1 MMSTLMKAFMPP
13 KKMIDMFTLKVEANQ
28 EIENISQQVPAK
40 CEEYG
45 FTLLTT
51 YNYHEIVENKGF
63 PIKQKVWIYEICV
76 AKTAALMLTSN
87 PNFSIFMPCKL
98 SVYEENGKTI
108 ISTMNMG
115 IMLEAV
121 KTDKELYD
129 NATSLFTSIKN
140 MMNSFENITK

>member
-1 MMSTLMKAFMPP
+1 MKAFMPP
-13 KKMIDMFTLKVEANQ
+13 KKMIDMFTLKVKINQ
-28 EIENISQQVPAK
+28 AIENISEQVPAK

-87 PNFSIFMPCKL
+87 PNFSIIMPCKL

>member
-1 MMSTLMKAFMPP
+1 MKAFMPP

-28 EIENISQQVPAK
+28 EIEKISQQVPAK

>member
-1 MMSTLMKAFMPP
+1 M
-13 KKMIDMFTLKVEANQ
+13 
-28 EIENISQQVPAK
+28 
-40 CEEYG
+40 
-45 FTLLTT
+45 
-51 YNYHEIVENKGF
+51 
-63 PIKQKVWIYEICV
+63 WIYEICV

>member
-1 MMSTLMKAFMPP
+1 MMNTLMKAFMPP
-13 KKMIDMFTLKVEANQ
+13 KKMIDMFTLKVKINQ
-28 EIENISQQVPAK
+28 AIENISQQVPAK

>member
-28 EIENISQQVPAK
+28 EIEKISQQVPAK